1 MNDVDA
7 RNNIIYI
14 REHGVSSIRRTEKNV
29 SRIFALMW
37 LVLALLISNGILGAA
52 ILWGIYQVE

>member
-29 SRIFALMW
+29 SKISALMW

-52 ILWGIYQVE
+52 IL